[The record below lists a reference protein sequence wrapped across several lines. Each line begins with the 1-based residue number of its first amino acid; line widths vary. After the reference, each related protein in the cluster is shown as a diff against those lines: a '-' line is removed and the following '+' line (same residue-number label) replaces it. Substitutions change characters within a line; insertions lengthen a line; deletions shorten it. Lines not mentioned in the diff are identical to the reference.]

1 MLRILWI
8 SSLSS
13 APLGLSWDT
22 MFKMAGTELQ
32 PITEI
37 GMYLFV
43 DKGMR
48 RGILRFL
55 KDIVKQITNTWNLA
69 MIKRTR

>member
-13 APLGLSWDT
+13 AALGLSWDA
-22 MFKMAGTELQ
+22 MFKIAGTELQ
-32 PITEI
+32 PITDI

-43 DKGMR
+43 DKGVR
-48 RGILRFL
+48 RGIS
-55 KDIVKQITNTWNLA
+55 
-69 MIKRTR
+69 